1 MVLQTLRIKCWAPAL
16 QRSGDGTLASKL
28 LVSAKNRLTA
38 AEWGV
43 GAEAFLKPNHVSAKP
58 DQNRDKSDKL
68 KNTYS
73 SPQTGRTVL
82 NCIRSCSQSSTR
94 AAASLILLVPWSA
107 ETVSDMSVD
116 NSHVASFQLARRHK
130 RREAEFPLRRWSPRT
145 SSRSQRGS
153 SCCSLRK
160 RTRRIVVCAL
170 VRRLGGNFE
179 DIPSDKPWRKQCP
192 Q

>member
-82 NCIRSCSQSSTR
+82 NCIRSCSQELFSELNSS
-94 AAASLILLVPWSA
+94 
-107 ETVSDMSVD
+107 
-116 NSHVASFQLARRHK
+116 
-130 RREAEFPLRRWSPRT
+130 
-145 SSRSQRGS
+145 SSKPD
-153 SCCSLRK
+153 L
-160 RTRRIVVCAL
+160 TCAL
-170 VRRLGGNFE
+170 VGRNGQRYV
-179 DIPSDKPWRKQCP
+179 R
-192 Q
+192 